1 MDSKFH
7 YSKMTTFYGQILL
20 FALFGVFLWPSCKKE
35 YAWNLEKVI
44 PRVETNKV
52 LNVKANSVRVE
63 GRVLHNGGLEI
74 KRSGF
79 CVGENAENLT
89 VDAAKVYDVAISGKN
104 PRESG
109 DLKSNLEGLK
119 ENTVYY
125 ARAFATNEKGTAYG
139 EIKSFTTTRLAAIIT
154 GGVSN
159 IGPGNATCIGV
170 VINDWG
176 YGISDRGICWDTDS
190 LPDLNTGTAMTSGNG
205 TGAFECRLTKLPAA
219 TKIFY
224 RAFAINDC
232 GIAYGQTESFRTL
245 DAAFASVIT
254 KTATNASYRS
264 ATCNGEVLDDGG
276 ALVTSRGFCY
286 SKSPNPD
293 LSNASLSSGS
303 GLGTF
308 SADLTGLDPSTTYYV
323 RAFAENSK
331 GINYGNQVTIRTLT
345 ITPPSVATG
354 SVSSRG
360 YTQFTA
366 GGNVTDD
373 GGSTVTARGICW
385 STSTQPTLGNS
396 YTNDG
401 SGTGAFSSTANGL
414 AQGTVYYYRAYAV
427 NSAGTAYGAQFSVS
441 TNYAT
446 VPSITTVSPNSI
458 NPTYAYSGGNNI
470 SDGGSTITA
479 KGVCWNTTGSPT
491 IANSK
496 TSSGSGTATFSSYM
510 SGLSPGTTYYVR
522 AYATNAMGTA
532 YGNTY
537 AFTTPTTASLS
548 PPQDL
553 YLDYTPG
560 NNYLKLL
567 WDCVQGATSYELQI
581 STSSTFS
588 GGIYNLPYYPG
599 YKFRTNGE
607 VMQGSITSNCVSNY
621 QYTNSLTRD
630 HDGFKGTSKTF
641 YLRVRSYNSSSK
653 IYSQWS
659 ITKNYTFSN

>member
-1 MDSKFH
+1 MNFN
-7 YSKMTTFYGQILL
+7 YFQVTTFNKQILL
-20 FALFGVFLWPSCKKE
+20 FTLIGIFLWPSCKKE
-35 YAWNLEKVI
+35 YAWNLEKII
-44 PRVETNKV
+44 PRVETSGV
-52 LNVKANSVRVE
+52 LNVKASSVRVE

-74 KRSGF
+74 SRSGF
-79 CVGENAENLT
+79 CVSENVENLT
-89 VDAAKVYDVAISGKN
+89 VDAAIVYNVAISGKN

-170 VINDWG
+170 IINDWG
-176 YGISDRGICWDTDS
+176 YGVLDRGICWDTDT
-190 LPDLNTGTAMTSGNG
+190 LPDLNTGTTMTSGNG
-205 TGAFECRLTKLPAA
+205 TGAFECRFTRLPAA
-219 TKIFY
+219 NKIFY

-254 KTATNASYRS
+254 KTATNASYMS

-276 ALVTSRGFCY
+276 APVTSRGFCY

-293 LSNASLSSGS
+293 LSDASISSGL

-331 GINYGNQVTIRTLT
+331 GINYGNQLTLRTLT

-396 YTNDG
+396 YTNEG

-458 NPTYAYSGGNNI
+458 NPNYAYSGGSNI
-470 SDGGSTITA
+470 SDGGSAITT

-496 TSSGSGTATFSSYM
+496 TSNGSGTATFSSYM
-510 SGLSPGTTYYVR
+510 TGLSPGTTYYVR

-537 AFTTPTTASLS
+537 AFTTPTTVSLS
-548 PPQDL
+548 APQQL
-553 YLDYTPG
+553 KIYYQSG
-560 NNYLKLL
+560 NNYFNFA
-567 WDCVQGATSYELQI
+567 WACVQGATGYELQI
-581 STSSTFS
+581 STDNSFS
-588 GGIYNLPYYPG
+588 GTIYSLPFLP
-599 YKFRTNGE
+599 TGE
-607 VMQGSITSNCVSNY
+607 FKITGLMKGNIQSNCISMEEITSNMSTKNNGSRGSTY
-621 QYTNSLTRD
+621 QFYWRVRAYNSVIYSSWSTTNSFT
-630 HDGFKGTSKTF
+630 
-641 YLRVRSYNSSSK
+641 
-653 IYSQWS
+653 
-659 ITKNYTFSN
+659 ITN